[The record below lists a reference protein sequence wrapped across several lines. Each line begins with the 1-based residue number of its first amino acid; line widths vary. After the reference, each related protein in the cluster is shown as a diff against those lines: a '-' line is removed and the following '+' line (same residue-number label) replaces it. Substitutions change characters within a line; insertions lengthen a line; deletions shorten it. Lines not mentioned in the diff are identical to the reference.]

1 MTKILLLAIN
11 LFLIL
16 QLHAQQATIMGI
28 PFGSSFEEVR
38 DNLDQ
43 RFKRESNNSRDIS
56 TLLYHNVRIGEFIFE
71 ALQLWFHIG
80 STGSTLHSADL
91 HMTFEDKNEAIK
103 MRERLKKL
111 YSQKYSCIIPMKNG
125 DHFIAYKFGYNN
137 EALIGI
143 ITISRTELPSGIK
156 YSLDV
161 MYIPEHNVMSD
172 I

>member
-1 MTKILLLAIN
+1 MNKILLLAIN

-43 RFKRESNNSRDIS
+43 RFKREANSSHDIS
-56 TLLYHNVRIGEFIFE
+56 TVLYHNVVIGEFMFE
-71 ALQLWFHIG
+71 SLQLWFHVS
-80 STGSTLHSADL
+80 STGSRLHSADL
-91 HMTFEDKNEAIK
+91 HMIFEDKNEAIK

-137 EALIGI
+137 EVSIGI
-143 ITISRTELPSGIK
+143 ITISRMELPGGVK
-156 YSLDV
+156 YFLNV
-161 MYIPEHNVMSD
+161 VYMPEHKVMSD

>member
-1 MTKILLLAIN
+1 MNKILLLAIN
-11 LFLIL
+11 LFLIP

-43 RFKRESNNSRDIS
+43 RFKREPNSPRDIS
-56 TLLYHNVRIGEFIFE
+56 TLLYHNVVIGEFIFE
-71 ALQLWFHIG
+71 AFQLWFHVG
-80 STGSTLHSADL
+80 STGSKLHSADL
-91 HMTFEDKNEAIK
+91 HMTFKDKNEAIK

-111 YSQKYSCIIPMKNG
+111 YSQKYSCIIPFKNG
-125 DHFIAYKFGYNN
+125 DNFIAYKFGYNN
-137 EALIGI
+137 EASIGMI
-143 ITISRTELPSGIK
+143 IISRTELPSGIK

-161 MYIPEHNVMSD
+161 MYMPEHNVMSD